1 MASATISCK
10 HWELLLHSLPAHGAY
25 REAEDAP
32 QGAFGGP
39 LGAFGGPLGAF
50 GGPLGAFGGPLGALR
65 EVLLEVEN
73 AAVVVGRG
81 VGDE

>member
-39 LGAFGGPLGAF
+39 QGAF